1 MVVVQLPT
9 GSTAEYE
16 LDDSDGGLRLVSRY
30 ASFDLMT
37 ALNEMGWRI
46 LDITTDRE
54 RERVASPRR
63 LRHARHLL
71 KVPRLRLD
79 RRAGHRP

>member
-1 MVVVQLPT
+1 MVIVQLPA

-37 ALNEMGWRI
+37 ALNESGWRI
-46 LDITTDRE
+46 VDATTDRE
-54 RERVASPRR
+54 RERMTAC
-63 LRHARHLL
+63 LRGAKTLTL
-71 KVPRLRLD
+71 KRS
-79 RRAGHRP
+79 